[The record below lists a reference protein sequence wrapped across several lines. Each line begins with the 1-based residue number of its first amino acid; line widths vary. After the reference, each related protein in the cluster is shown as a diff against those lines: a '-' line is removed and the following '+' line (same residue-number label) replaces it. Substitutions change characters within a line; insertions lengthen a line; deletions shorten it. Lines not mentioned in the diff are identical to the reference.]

1 MRDRALEE
9 IFSIVTRFP
18 QREFEIR
25 RRCMDDADFKSIC
38 ANYEEAA
45 AALRHW
51 QKVGKEGDRRVKD
64 YADIIGELEAEILG
78 QLERPSSSH

>member
-1 MRDRALEE
+1 MRDRAMEE
-9 IFSIVTRFP
+9 ILSIVARFP

-25 RRCMDDADFKSIC
+25 RRCMDDADFRSIC

-51 QKVGKEGDRRVKD
+51 QKVAKDGDRRVKD
-64 YADIIGELEAEILG
+64 YTDIVGELETEILA
-78 QLERPSSSH
+78 QLDRPSSSR

>member
-1 MRDRALEE
+1 MRDRSTEE
-9 IFSIVTRFP
+9 ILSIVARFP

-25 RRCMDDADFKSIC
+25 RRCMDDADFRSIC

-51 QKVGKEGDRRVKD
+51 QKVAREGDRRVKD
-64 YADIIGELEAEILG
+64 YTDIVGELETEILA
-78 QLERPSSSH
+78 QLDRPSSSH